1 MGGFLKQLRRRLG
14 AGLLTLC
21 ALPPPLAT
29 ADSLI
34 SPALAPQPVI
44 LWYRNYDSPA
54 VHALLTLALEKTPE
68 YGPYQIVRSIE
79 MGQGR
84 ALHELMRNSSDVITV
99 ANVAATLDRED
110 DLVAIPIPIDSG
122 LLGLR
127 VCLVTPAN
135 RDLFEGVD
143 SVAEF
148 RQRGLRVGQGVHWPD
163 TGILQANGVEVITH
177 PQFEI
182 LFRMLINDR
191 FECFARGV
199 SEVLYDLEQQHPD
212 EFVIEPHLLIAYP
225 FPSYFFVSRADHETG
240 QRIQLGMERAIE
252 DGSFSAFLDDFYARP
267 VRELGLDQRQV
278 LTLENPFLSEESAK
292 VVSRALQFLQAFIE
306 RHGESATPL
315 NGVLEQPAVKP

>member
-1 MGGFLKQLRRRLG
+1 MLPASQSMAEG
-14 AGLLTLC
+14 AV
-21 ALPPPLAT
+21 A
-29 ADSLI
+29 
-34 SPALAPQPVI
+34 SPVPVLAPQSVI
-44 LWYRNYDSPA
+44 LWHRNYDSPA
-54 VHALLTLALEKTPE
+54 VRALLTLALEKTPE
-68 YGPYQIVRSIE
+68 YGPYRIVRSIE

-84 ALHELMRNSSDVITV
+84 ALLELMRNNSDLVTV

-135 RDLFEGVD
+135 QNLFEGVT
-143 SVAEF
+143 SVAEL
-148 RQRGLRVGQGVHWPD
+148 RKRGLRIGQGVHWPD
-163 TGILQANGVEVITH
+163 TGILQANDVEVITH
-177 PQFEI
+177 PQFDI
-182 LFRMLINDR
+182 LFRMLVNDR

-199 SEVLYDLEQQHPD
+199 SEVLYDLDQQGSD
-212 EFVIEPHLLIAYP
+212 AFIVEPHLLVAYP

-252 DGSFSAFLDDFYARP
+252 DGSFSEFLDDFYARP

-292 VVSRALQFLQAFIE
+292 VVSRALQFLQQFIE
-306 RHGESATPL
+306 RHGKSTEPL
-315 NGVLEQPAVKP
+315 NGMLEQPAVTP